1 MMGTMAHRQVSDR
14 VPLRHV
20 MPMSGKSLAHTD
32 DTLIATMVQMVE
44 DALTSAHSKRAY
56 RRALID
62 FLAWYRGSGQ
72 TQLNKAT
79 VQRYATELYAEGA
92 SAANINQ
99 RLSAIRKLASEA
111 CDNDVLPPQVATG
124 IQRVRGIRQEGRC
137 TGNWLTLREAQLLMN
152 APDPRTLKGKRDRAL
167 LGVLLGTGV
176 RRSEAAGLTLEQ
188 VQQRD
193 GRWVIADLIGKRNK
207 MRTVPMPSWCKM
219 AIDAWTRA
227 AVIICGR
234 LFRPVNKGDHLV
246 GEGIAAQSVYVAIKT
261 HARPIGMTLA
271 AHDTRRTF
279 AKLAH
284 KGGAATEQIQLTL
297 GHQSLTTTERYL
309 GLEQDLTDAPCDHLG
324 LRWDETVV

>member
-1 MMGTMAHRQVSDR
+1 AG
-14 VPLRHV
+14 
-20 MPMSGKSLAHTD
+20 
-32 DTLIATMVQMVE
+32 DTQIATLVQMVE
-44 DALTSAHSKRAY
+44 DVLTSAHSKRAY

-62 FLAWYRGSGQ
+62 FLTWYRRSEQ
-72 TQLNKAT
+72 PYLNKAT
-79 VQRYATELYAEGA
+79 VQRYAAGLYAEGL

-99 RLSAIRKLASEA
+99 QLSAIRKLASEA
-111 CDNDVLPPQVATG
+111 CDNAVLPPQVAAG
-124 IQRVRGIRQEGRC
+124 IQRVRGIRQEGRR
-137 TGNWLTLREAQLLMN
+137 TGNWLTLREAQALIN
-152 APDPRTLKGKRDRAL
+152 APDPHTLKGKRDRAL

-188 VQQRD
+188 IQQRD

-207 MRTVPMPSWCKM
+207 VRTVPMPSWCKM
-219 AIDAWTRA
+219 AIDAWVEATG
-227 AVIICGR
+227 ITCGR
-234 LFRPVNKGDHLV
+234 LFRPINKGDHLV

-261 HARPIGMTLA
+261 HAKPISPTIA

-297 GHQSLTTTERYL
+297 GHQSLATTERYL

-324 LRWDETVV
+324 LRLEMTMEGR